1 MARTADSL
9 ADFTSSAH
17 SPFHAVSTFFKSL
30 AKAMSVNAGMQ
41 SRMERITKLNALSD
55 DELKELGI
63 ERDRIVHH
71 VFRDI
76 YYV

>member
-9 ADFTSSAH
+9 AEFSGSEH

-30 AKAMSVNAGMQ
+30 ASAMSVQAGMQ
-41 SRMERITKLNALSD
+41 SRMDRIARLNAMSD
-55 DELKELGI
+55 EELNKLGV

>member
-9 ADFTSSAH
+9 ADFSDGAR
-17 SPFHAVSTFFKSL
+17 SPFDVISTFFKAL
-30 AKAMSVNAGMQ
+30 VKAMSINASLQ
-41 SRMERITKLNALSD
+41 SRMDRIAKLNALSD

-63 ERDRIVHH
+63 ERDHIVQH

-76 YYV
+76 YYI